1 MAGNAVS
8 STSISLT
15 WNTPMESNG
24 LITEYHIRCSGGDQV
39 FNQTLIQTTAINS
52 VDSYHT
58 LTIPVVTAYTSVGK
72 GPAVTNSVTTQQDS
86 EYSISI

>member
-1 MAGNAVS
+1 
-8 STSISLT
+8 
-15 WNTPMESNG
+15 MESNG

-39 FNQTLIQTTAINS
+39 FNQTLIQTTAI
-52 VDSYHT
+52 T
-58 LTIPVVTAYTSVGK
+58 LSGLLPYTNYTCSITAYTSVGK